1 VITGYSGRDR
11 RTPELLVE
19 LADKIPGLRVHDTGG
34 SDMSFPFD
42 HPASL
47 GFRLGDDKS
56 TSDADVVLILD
67 CDVPWIPARNPQR
80 KDAIFYHIDV
90 DPLNQQIPVSFFP
103 AHGRWKSDS
112 YTALKQLLQHLD
124 KNFVDIRK
132 SAEYTARKESLAV
145 QHKKRQDLVES
156 LPRLDDYETLDAHNI
171 GRLLRECL
179 PNDTTFVVEAVTGST
194 LIADQLQP
202 SRPGSWV
209 NCGAT
214 GIGWSNGAA
223 LGVRMAL
230 SDENKSGIVCQ
241 VVGDGSFMCAS
252 PTSAIWVGYKHN
264 IPILTVVL
272 NNGGMSSLNGRRCIM
287 RY

>member
-1 VITGYSGRDR
+1 
-11 RTPELLVE
+11 
-19 LADKIPGLRVHDTGG
+19 
-34 SDMSFPFD
+34 MSFPFD

-47 GFRLGDDKS
+47 GFRLGDNKNAN
-56 TSDADVVLILD
+56 DADVVLVLD
-67 CDVPWIPARNPQR
+67 CDVPWIPARNPPR
-80 KDAIFYHIDV
+80 KDAIFYHIDI

-103 AHGRWKSDS
+103 AHGRWKSDA
-112 YTALKQLLQHLD
+112 YTALGQLLRHLD
-124 KNFVDIRK
+124 RNFIHIRNNPEHTTRRE
-132 SAEYTARKESLAV
+132 ALAV
-145 QHKKRQDLVES
+145 QHKKRLDRINGV
-156 LPRLDDYETLDAHNI
+156 PRLEDNETLDAHNI

-179 PNDTTFVVEAVTGST
+179 PDDTTFVVEAVTGST

-202 SRPGSWV
+202 SRAGSWF

-230 SDENKSGIVCQ
+230 SDEKKPGIVCQ

-272 NNGGMSSLNGRRCIM
+272 NNGGMHNLIDSWCIM
-287 RY
+287 KY